1 MLWLVPGIPSVCII
15 SGVPV
20 MEAPHAK
27 GSGVQQAVPI
37 TYITYTFMMEPVF
50 RIRIQLGQ
58 WIRLRNPDPDS
69 GRQK

>member
-1 MLWLVPGIPSVCII
+1 MLRLVPGFSSVCII

-37 TYITYTFMMEPVF
+37 TYYGTSTHNHDGI
-50 RIRIQLGQ
+50 
-58 WIRLRNPDPDS
+58 D
-69 GRQK
+69 KK